1 MLIGICDKSYQ
12 ILQSYFQQVE
22 NIDKVVIFGSR
33 MLGTYCNGA
42 DIDLALFGKNLN
54 MIKINAELEELQMPY
69 MYDVL
74 EYETLQNKAL
84 KDHIRTQGKVFFQKK
99 VKIVLKSFSDR

>member
-1 MLIGICDKSYQ
+1 MNSFGISDKSYQ
-12 ILQSYFQQVE
+12 ILQSYFQQAE

-33 MLGTYCNGA
+33 ALGTYRNGS

-54 MIKINAELEELQMPY
+54 MIKINAELEELQTPY

-74 EYETLQNKAL
+74 EYETLQNQAL
-84 KDHIRTQGKVFFQKK
+84 KDHIRTQGQILFQ
-99 VKIVLKSFSDR
+99 RG

>member
-1 MLIGICDKSYQ
+1 MNSFGISDKSYQ
-12 ILQSYFQQVE
+12 ILQNYFQQAE

-33 MLGTYCNGA
+33 ALGTYRNGS

-54 MIKINAELEELQMPY
+54 MIKINAELEELQTPY

-74 EYETLQNKAL
+74 EYETLQNQAL
-84 KDHIRTQGKVFFQKK
+84 KDHIRTHGKILFQ
-99 VKIVLKSFSDR
+99 RG